1 MPSTAESRAPSLG
14 RHRLAVLTLFST
26 LVLIFV
32 GGLVTSKGAGL
43 SVPDWPLSYGMLMPP
58 MVGNVF
64 YEHGHRMVAATVGL
78 MTLCL
83 ALWTWRAESRRP
95 VRWLAWAALAA
106 VVLQGLLGGL
116 TVLFLLPTPVSVAH
130 ACLAQTFLCLMVALT
145 YATSR
150 EWQTQREERV
160 DAGGVRA
167 LSLFATGLVFAQLL
181 VGAVVRHT
189 GSGLAIPDFP
199 LALGRLIPPFD
210 SVGVAIHFL
219 HRLVAL
225 GVLLTTVLLVRAC
238 RRSGL
243 ADLTRPAWA
252 LLLLVVVQIA
262 LGAATV
268 LTAKGPIVTTFHV
281 ATGAAILAL
290 TWFVALRARRRLEPR
305 PSAGWAERASE
316 MAPAA

>member
-1 MPSTAESRAPSLG
+1 
-14 RHRLAVLTLFST
+14 
-26 LVLIFV
+26 
-32 GGLVTSKGAGL
+32 VTSKGAGL

-78 MTLCL
+78 LTLCL
-83 ALWTWRAESRRP
+83 ALWTWRAEPRRAI
-95 VRWLAWAALAA
+95 RRLAWAALLA

-150 EWQTQREERV
+150 EWQTAPERKV
-160 DAGGVRA
+160 DASGIRA
-167 LSLFATGLVFAQLL
+167 LTLFATSLVFTQLL

-199 LALGRLIPPFD
+199 LALGRLVPPFE
-210 SVGVAIHFL
+210 SAGVVFHFL

-225 GVLLTTVLLVRAC
+225 GVLITTVLVLRAC

-243 ADLTRPAWA
+243 TDLTRPAWA
-252 LLLLVVVQIA
+252 LLLLVLVQIA

-268 LTAKGPIVTTFHV
+268 LTAKEPIVTTFHV
-281 ATGAAILAL
+281 ATGAAVLAL
-290 TWFVALRARRRLEPR
+290 SWFLALRARLRLEPGGR
-305 PSAGWAERASE
+305 AESVSE

>member
-1 MPSTAESRAPSLG
+1 MPSTAESRPPSPW
-14 RHRLAVLTLFST
+14 RHRFAVLVLLST
-26 LVLIFV
+26 LLLIFV

-78 MTLCL
+78 LTLCL
-83 ALWTWRAESRRP
+83 ALWTWRAEPRRGI
-95 VRWLAWAALAA
+95 RWLAWAALLA

-130 ACLAQTFLCLMVALT
+130 ACLAQTFLCLLVALT

-150 EWQTQREERV
+150 EWQDAPERSV
-160 DAGGVRA
+160 DTGGVRA
-167 LSLFATGLVFAQLL
+167 LSLFATGLVFGQLL
-181 VGAVVRHT
+181 LGAVVRHT

-199 LALGRLIPPFD
+199 LALGRVIPPFD
-210 SVGVAIHFL
+210 SVGVVIHFL

-225 GVLLTTVLLVRAC
+225 GVLVTVVLLVRAC

-243 ADLTRPAWA
+243 TALSRPAWA

-268 LTAKGPIVTTFHV
+268 LTAKGPVVTTFHV
-281 ATGAAILAL
+281 VTGAAVLAL
-290 TWFVALRARRRLEPR
+290 TWFLALRARRRLSPR
-305 PSAGWAERASE
+305 PSAEREGASE

>member
-1 MPSTAESRAPSLG
+1 MPSTPESRPPSLW
-14 RHRLAVLTLFST
+14 RHRFAVLVLLST
-26 LVLIFV
+26 LLLIFV

-78 MTLCL
+78 LTLCL
-83 ALWTWRAESRRP
+83 ALWTWRAEPRRG
-95 VRWLAWAALAA
+95 VRWLAWAALLA

-130 ACLAQTFLCLMVALT
+130 ACLAQTFLCLVVALT

-150 EWQTQREERV
+150 EWRDAPERSV
-160 DAGGVRA
+160 DTGGVRA
-167 LSLFATGLVFAQLL
+167 LSLFATGLVFGQLL

-225 GVLLTTVLLVRAC
+225 GVLVTVGLLVRAS

-243 ADLTRPAWA
+243 TALSRPAWA

-268 LTAKGPIVTTFHV
+268 LTAKGPVVTTFHV
-281 ATGAAILAL
+281 VTGAAVLAL
-290 TWFVALRARRRLEPR
+290 TWFLALRARRRLTPR
-305 PSAGWAERASE
+305 PSAERTERTSE